1 VANAQWCTVPI
12 WGRKLGWMLT
22 IEGAPWCRARVEKNR
37 WPKVAGA
44 ATGFSEQWGSVV
56 ELLDVAAMPDG
67 DWSELLSGRQQLLW
81 VAPNDSL
88 RRRSML
94 GAEGCGYLVQGHLG
108 RTPKW

>member
-1 VANAQWCTVPI
+1 
-12 WGRKLGWMLT
+12 LGWMLT

-44 ATGFSEQWGSVV
+44 ATGFS
-56 ELLDVAAMPDG
+56 DR
-67 DWSELLSGRQQLLW
+67 SELLSGRQQLLW

-94 GAEGCGYLVQGHLG
+94 GAEGCGYLVQGPPG